1 MPTQHESGSVLRF
14 LVPLLAAAVW
24 SAAVA
29 QPDIKSSV
37 TRTPGQATASATAT
51 AVATIT
57 AIDARNRR
65 ITLKT
70 PQGRVM
76 DMTVGPEARNFEQLR
91 VGDKVTVSYQ
101 EALTVSLKKGAGE
114 ATVQEREIAERSQ
127 PGAKPGGTMGREVTV
142 VAQVVAVNKDAQ
154 IVTVK
159 GPRGQVMDLHVSDP
173 AQMQDVKRGDR
184 VQAVYTEAIA
194 ISVEPG
200 AAK

>member
-1 MPTQHESGSVLRF
+1 M
-14 LVPLLAAAVW
+14 VPLLAAAVW

-57 AIDARNRR
+57 AIDAPNRR

>member
-1 MPTQHESGSVLRF
+1 MPTQHDARRVLRWM
-14 LVPLLAAAVW
+14 VPLLAATVW

-37 TRTPGQATASATAT
+37 TRTPGQATATATAT

-57 AIDARNRR
+57 AIDAPNRKL
-65 ITLKT
+65 TLKT
-70 PQGRVM
+70 PQGRVL
-76 DMTVGPEARNFEQLR
+76 DMNVGPEARNFEQLR

-101 EALTVSLKKGAGE
+101 EALTVSLKKGAGD
-114 ATVQEREIAERSQ
+114 ATMQEREIAERSQ

-159 GPRGQVMDLHVSDP
+159 GPRGNVMDLHVSDP

>member
-1 MPTQHESGSVLRF
+1 MPTQHESGRVLRF
-14 LVPLLAAAVW
+14 MVPLLAAAVW

-57 AIDARNRR
+57 AIDAPNRR

>member
-14 LVPLLAAAVW
+14 MVPLLAAAVW

-57 AIDARNRR
+57 AIDAPNRR